1 MLEAIILGIIQGLT
15 EFLPVSSSAHL
26 VILPWFFRWRGVVD
40 TISFDV
46 ALHFGTLLA
55 LLIYF
60 KDDWLGIL
68 RTIPRRDSI
77 IWKIAI
83 GTIPAGLIGF
93 FFHDFFERVRDPIII
108 VFTLCLVSIL
118 MILSEGSYRRSQ
130 HLDIDKVSL
139 FDALFIGVAQAF
151 ALVPGVS
158 RSGITIVA
166 GLTRGLK
173 RDASARF
180 SFLLGT
186 PAIFGA
192 SILEAGK
199 LAGAEKIE
207 YSIFLTGIL
216 VSGVIGYIAIG
227 FLMGFFQ
234 RHTLIPFAYYRF
246 FLASV
251 IIISIWSGLAG

>member
-1 MLEAIILGIIQGLT
+1 MFEAIILGIIQGIT

-26 VILPWFFRWRGVVD
+26 VIIPWFFKWEGVVD
-40 TISFDV
+40 SMSFDV

-68 RTIPRRDSI
+68 RTIPRRDSM
-77 IWKIAI
+77 IWKLTI

-93 FFHDFFERVRDPIII
+93 FFHDFFESVRDPIII
-108 VFTLCLVSIL
+108 VFTLCLVSVL
-118 MILSEGSYRRSQ
+118 MIISEKVYRRSQ
-130 HLDIDKVSL
+130 HSGIERLSL
-139 FDALFIGVAQAF
+139 LDALFIGVAQAF

-186 PAIFGA
+186 PAILGA

-199 LAGAEKIE
+199 LMGAEKIE
-207 YSIFLTGIL
+207 YSIFITGIL
-216 VSGVIGYIAIG
+216 VSVITGYIAIR
-227 FLMGFFQ
+227 FLMDFFQ

-251 IIISIWSGLAG
+251 IIISTWKGLAG

>member
-1 MLEAIILGIIQGLT
+1 MLEAIILGIIQGIT

-93 FFHDFFERVRDPIII
+93 LFHDFFESVRDPIII
-108 VFTLCLVSIL
+108 VFTLCFVSVL
-118 MILSEGSYRRSQ
+118 MIISEKVYRRS
-130 HLDIDKVSL
+130 HHSGIERLSPL
-139 FDALFIGVAQAF
+139 DALFIGVAQAF

-166 GLTRGLK
+166 GLTRGLR
-173 RDASARF
+173 RDDSARF

-186 PAIFGA
+186 PAILGA
-192 SILEAGK
+192 SLLEAKK
-199 LAGAEKIE
+199 LAGSGGVD
-207 YSIFLTGIL
+207 YSIFITGIL
-216 VSGVIGYIAIG
+216 TSAITGYIAIR

-234 RHTLIPFAYYRF
+234 GHTLIPFAYYRF

-251 IIISIWSGLAG
+251 IIISIWKGLTG

>member
-1 MLEAIILGIIQGLT
+1 MSEAIILGIIQGLT

-26 VILPWFFRWRGVVD
+26 VLIPWFFKWEGAVD
-40 TISFDV
+40 TITFDV
-46 ALHFGTLLA
+46 ALHFGTLIA

-60 KDDWLGIL
+60 RDEWMGIL
-68 RTIPRRDSI
+68 RTIPGKDSLV
-77 IWKIAI
+77 WKLLI
-83 GTIPAGLIGF
+83 GTVPAGLVGLL
-93 FFHDFFERVRDPIII
+93 FHDFFEAVRDPIII

-118 MILSEGSYRRSQ
+118 MIISERRYRRSQ
-130 HLDIDKVSL
+130 HAGIERLGL
-139 FDALFIGVAQAF
+139 LDALFIGIAQAF

-166 GLTRGLK
+166 GLTRGLR

-186 PAIFGA
+186 PAILGA
-192 SILEAGK
+192 SMLEAKRLIGS
-199 LAGAEKIE
+199 GEVE
-207 YSIFLTGIL
+207 YGIFITGVL
-216 VSGVIGYIAIG
+216 VSAVTGYIAIR
-227 FLMGFFQ
+227 FLLGFFQ

-251 IIISIWSGLAG
+251 IILSIWRGLAG